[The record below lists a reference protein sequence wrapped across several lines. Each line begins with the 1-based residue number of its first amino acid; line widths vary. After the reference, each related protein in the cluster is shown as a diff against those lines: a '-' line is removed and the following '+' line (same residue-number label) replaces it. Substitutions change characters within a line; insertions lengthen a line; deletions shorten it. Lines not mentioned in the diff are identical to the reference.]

1 MKKLKTDIMGC
12 SAQNCAP
19 DEKEQNNHQDLIFCY
34 NGNGGS
40 TYLRHDG
47 CSEKRKSLI
56 VPSAQKC
63 HKKVLCSKVTGKQMD
78 IHRQNITLFKNSSFV
93 IGILLGLM
101 CCGSLHA
108 KGRTSTFHNF

>member
-12 SAQNCAP
+12 STQNCAKKM
-19 DEKEQNNHQDLIFCY
+19 KEQNNHQDLICCY
-34 NGNGGS
+34 NSNLGS
-40 TYLRHDG
+40 TLLRHEG

-78 IHRQNITLFKNSSFV
+78 IHRQNITLFKHSSFV